1 MTTPR
6 RDISSVQIRRLHS
19 SANIKHAGVEST
31 VNIFPIMC
39 FKKIAKSPFSIN
51 IDWRCHGECDGPRDV
66 WLLQA
71 EFLALKHA
79 SRILEHSSNPARGF
93 SMMEQIRLCAVWPMK
108 NWLGSSLNQIQGWTT
123 VRESYSPAL
132 VSCHLSILLKCL
144 ARHGIESFW
153 NRINLRISSKKCVL
167 VANRPFGIR
176 YGRRRSLIKF
186 WQLNFRLSRVALFE
200 RVVHLIRFF
209 APVPPSCN
217 IPSFALMKTLML
229 YIFNILFLHSRAPNQ
244 R

>member
-1 MTTPR
+1 MTLHYEGDKAHSCDPKQETWRQGGSGTNNPGQTQQHSAKEFQVSRGTMTTPR

-93 SMMEQIRLCAVWPMK
+93 SMMEQVRLCAVWPME
-108 NWLGSSLNQIQGWTT
+108 NWLGFPWTKYRVGT
-123 VRESYSPAL
+123 
-132 VSCHLSILLKCL
+132 LSK
-144 ARHGIESFW
+144 
-153 NRINLRISSKKCVL
+153 N
-167 VANRPFGIR
+167 P
-176 YGRRRSLIKF
+176 
-186 WQLNFRLSRVALFE
+186 
-200 RVVHLIRFF
+200 
-209 APVPPSCN
+209 
-217 IPSFALMKTLML
+217 TLMV
-229 YIFNILFLHSRAPNQ
+229 
-244 R
+244 